1 MTDTLTGIIAKQKLA
16 SIKKNYKIS
25 AKGEEASPESKRKL
39 EEKIEKDINKR
50 EKEKQKR
57 EEMHQE
63 RDRQREKLRSKI
75 KEKYGLEKSENA
87 TETRNN
93 KKKSKKKSK
102 KLKEKDFYKY
112 NKAMPDEKGK
122 KKEHKEDELDS
133 GKGAALSSVSTR
145 LAEQNEKGD
154 KSDCVLS

>member
-16 SIKKNYKIS
+16 SIKKNYRVS
-25 AKGEEASPESKRKL
+25 VKGEEASPESKRKL

-75 KEKYGLEKSENA
+75 KEKYGLDKNENV
-87 TETRNN
+87 TETRD

-133 GKGAALSSVSTR
+133 GKGAALVSVSTR
-145 LAEQNEKGD
+145 LAEKNEKTD
-154 KSDCVLS
+154 KNECVIS

>member
-16 SIKKNYKIS
+16 SIKKNYRVS
-25 AKGEEASPESKRKL
+25 VKGEEASPESKRKL
-39 EEKIEKDINKR
+39 EEKIEKDVNKR

-57 EEMHQE
+57 EEMHQKRE
-63 RDRQREKLRSKI
+63 RQREKLRSKV
-75 KEKYGLEKSENA
+75 KEKYGLDKNEN
-87 TETRNN
+87 TMETRDN
-93 KKKSKKKSK
+93 KKKSKKKSR

-133 GKGAALSSVSTR
+133 GKGAALASVSTH
-145 LAEQNEKGD
+145 LAEKNEKAD
-154 KSDCVLS
+154 KNECVIS

>member
-16 SIKKNYKIS
+16 SIKKNYRVS
-25 AKGEEASPESKRKL
+25 VKGEEASPESKRKL

-75 KEKYGLEKSENA
+75 KEKYGLDKDENV
-87 TETRNN
+87 TETRD

-133 GKGAALSSVSTR
+133 GKGAALVSVSTH
-145 LAEQNEKGD
+145 LAEKNEKTD
-154 KSDCVLS
+154 KNECVIS